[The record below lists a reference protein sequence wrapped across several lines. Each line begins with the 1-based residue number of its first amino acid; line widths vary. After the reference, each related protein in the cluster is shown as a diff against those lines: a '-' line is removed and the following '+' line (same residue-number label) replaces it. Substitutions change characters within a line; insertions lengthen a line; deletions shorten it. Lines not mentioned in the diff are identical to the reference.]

1 MSQATGFSAPDEV
14 PFVVPVRFATPVVFP
29 LVPSPPS
36 FKRGDHQE
44 PLARNAQAG
53 SPHLSMSGE
62 PETHSAHTATTTTS
76 MPYQHLVV
84 DPLPSGRELR
94 PRSRPN
100 PACSGSVQPASQPP
114 GKKSHARKQP
124 EGHIPRPRNA
134 FILFRCDF
142 VAQKKIPA
150 SVEPD
155 HRNISRI
162 VGRVWKAMSDEE
174 RRPWVEEAKKERET
188 HKRLYPQYRYSPSST
203 ATDTTGTNM
212 RIKRAQN
219 KKMRESMGVL
229 PAWEVARQSPRPA
242 TQTRS
247 LQCDRLSEP
256 TQEPQ
261 RREDPQ
267 EEALLQPRTQT
278 IVFDGSWSTVPDSKG
293 EAASHTLFRDQ
304 SLSSTDWEP
313 PSHQSWE
320 FLGAEPQHHSP
331 QDGVAVTVGSFP
343 VRSLTFSSC
352 TSPPCSRPL

>member
-1 MSQATGFSAPDEV
+1 MSQATGYSASDEV

-29 LVPSPPS
+29 LLQPPSS

-44 PLARNAQAG
+44 PLVRNAQAG
-53 SPHLSMSGE
+53 SLHSSMSGE

-76 MPYQHLVV
+76 MPHEHFVV
-84 DPLPSGRELR
+84 DPPPSGRALR
-94 PRSRPN
+94 SRSRPN
-100 PACSGSVQPASQPP
+100 PACSGDVQPASQPP
-114 GKKSHARKQP
+114 AKKSHARKQP

-203 ATDTTGTNM
+203 ATGTTGANM
-212 RIKRAQN
+212 RTKRAQN

-229 PAWEVARQSPRPA
+229 PAWEVARQTPRSA
-242 TQTRS
+242 SQTRS
-247 LQCDRLSEP
+247 LRYDRSSEP
-256 TQEPQ
+256 TEEPQ
-261 RREDPQ
+261 QRDDPQ
-267 EEALLQPRTQT
+267 EEPLLQPQTQS
-278 IVFDGSWSTVPDSKG
+278 IVSDGSWSSSGG

-304 SLSSTDWEP
+304 PLSSANWEL
-313 PSHQSWE
+313 PSHQGWE
-320 FLGAEPQHHSP
+320 FLGAETQH
-331 QDGVAVTVGSFP
+331 QDGVTATVESFP
-343 VRSLTFSSC
+343 VRHLTLPSRS
-352 TSPPCSRPL
+352 SPPYSRTL